1 MRDRDGALLQ
11 VADLRVS
18 YGRVRALKGISLEV
32 SRGEIVTVL
41 GANGAGKS
49 TLMKAIAG
57 LVPATSGGIEF
68 AGRPFERLG
77 AHRRAGIGVAL
88 VPEGRM
94 VFAPLTVRENLR
106 LGMLSE
112 SWFGGRRTFEE
123 RVTKVL
129 DLFPALGGRMD
140 APAGDLSG
148 GQQQMLAVGRA
159 LMSDPQLLLLDEP
172 SLGLAPQVIENVFRT
187 LLALNEEHDVTILL
201 AEQNIDNALAIA
213 DRGYVLEVGE
223 IALTGTAEA
232 LLDRG
237 DVEDVYLGRRAEYA
251 DLPPG

>member
-1 MRDRDGALLQ
+1 MTDRDSALLK
-11 VADLRVS
+11 VADLRVA

-49 TLMKAIAG
+49 TMMKAIAG
-57 LVPATSGGIEF
+57 LVPAIGGGIEF
-68 AGRPFERLG
+68 AQRPIERLG
-77 AHRRAGIGVAL
+77 AHRRAGTGIAL

-94 VFAPLTVRENLR
+94 VFTPLTVRENLR
-106 LGMLSE
+106 LGMLSD

-123 RVTKVL
+123 RVAKVL
-129 DLFPALGGRMD
+129 DLFPALGSRMD

-159 LMSDPQLLLLDEP
+159 LMSEPQLLLLDEP
-172 SLGLAPQVIENVFRT
+172 SLGLAPQVIESLFRT

-223 IALTGTAEA
+223 IALTDSAEA

-237 DVEDVYLGRRAEYA
+237 DVEDVYLGRRVQYA
-251 DLPPG
+251 DLPTD